1 MNQNERIE
9 VIRAVYPGYSKPLDS
24 MCKRPEYYGV
34 KRTPEAQ
41 ALISKKRPKR
51 DVYNLHVCVPNG
63 FVDMV
68 EFRRQLIEMGY
79 GNFSNWVLRC
89 IRRQQ
94 EEYKKGRPPSET
106 ETQPPPQLYRIKGG
120 MSSAGVQGHR
130 QGHEMQRVPV

>member
-1 MNQNERIE
+1 MTQNERIE
-9 VIRAVYPGYSKPLDS
+9 AIRSVFPGYSKPLDS

-41 ALISKKRPKR
+41 ALISKKRQKR

-94 EEYKKGRPPSET
+94 EEYRHRKSPTGSAKANEGKGRLSTHNIQDCVGNVKLKNE
-106 ETQPPPQLYRIKGG
+106 EVVE
-120 MSSAGVQGHR
+120 A
-130 QGHEMQRVPV
+130 

>member
-1 MNQNERIE
+1 MTQNERIE
-9 VIRAVYPGYSKPLDS
+9 AIRSVFPGYSKPLDS

-41 ALISKKRPKR
+41 ALISKKRQKR

-63 FVDMV
+63 FVDMA

-94 EEYKKGRPPSET
+94 EEYKKRKAPTGSAKANEGKGRLSTPNI
-106 ETQPPPQLYRIKGG
+106 QDCGG
-120 MSSAGVQGHR
+120 NVKLKNEEVVEA
-130 QGHEMQRVPV
+130 

>member
-1 MNQNERIE
+1 MTQNERIE
-9 VIRAVYPGYSKPLDS
+9 AIRSVFPGYSKPLDS

-41 ALISKKRPKR
+41 ALVSKKRPKR

-94 EEYKKGRPPSET
+94 EEYRHRKAPTGSAKANEGKGRLSTTNIQDSGRNVKLKNGEVV
-106 ETQPPPQLYRIKGG
+106 E
-120 MSSAGVQGHR
+120 A
-130 QGHEMQRVPV
+130 

>member
-9 VIRAVYPGYSKPLDS
+9 AIRAVYPGYSKPLDS

-41 ALISKKRPKR
+41 ALISRKRQKR
-51 DVYNLHVCVPNG
+51 EVYNLHVCVPHG
-63 FVDMV
+63 FVDMA

-79 GNFSNWVLRC
+79 GNFSGWVLRC

-94 EEYKKGRPPSET
+94 EEYKKRKAPAKDGSQST
-106 ETQPPPQLYRIKGG
+106 TTTIQD
-120 MSSAGVQGHR
+120 
-130 QGHEMQRVPV
+130 

>member
-1 MNQNERIE
+1 MTQNERIE
-9 VIRAVYPGYSKPLDS
+9 AIRSVFPGYSKPLDS

-41 ALISKKRPKR
+41 ALVSKKRPKR

-94 EEYKKGRPPSET
+94 EEYRHRKAPTGSAKADEGKGRLSTTNIQDSGRDVKLKNGEVV
-106 ETQPPPQLYRIKGG
+106 E
-120 MSSAGVQGHR
+120 A
-130 QGHEMQRVPV
+130 

>member
-1 MNQNERIE
+1 MTQNERIE
-9 VIRAVYPGYSKPLDS
+9 AIRSVFPGYSKPLDS

-41 ALISKKRPKR
+41 ALISKKRQKR

-63 FVDMV
+63 FVDMA

-94 EEYKKGRPPSET
+94 EEYRHRKAPTGSAKANEGKGRLSTPNI
-106 ETQPPPQLYRIKGG
+106 QDCGG
-120 MSSAGVQGHR
+120 NVKLKNEEVVEA
-130 QGHEMQRVPV
+130 

>member
-1 MNQNERIE
+1 MTQNERIE
-9 VIRAVYPGYSKPLDS
+9 AIRSVFPGYSKPLDS

-34 KRTPEAQ
+34 KRTSEAQ
-41 ALISKKRPKR
+41 ALVSKKRPKR

-63 FVDMV
+63 FVDMA

-94 EEYKKGRPPSET
+94 EEYRHRKAPTGSAKANEGKGRLSTPNIQECVGNVKLKN
-106 ETQPPPQLYRIKGG
+106 EEVVE
-120 MSSAGVQGHR
+120 A
-130 QGHEMQRVPV
+130 

>member
-1 MNQNERIE
+1 MTQNERIE
-9 VIRAVYPGYSKPLDS
+9 AIRSVFPGYSKPLDS

-41 ALISKKRPKR
+41 ALISKKRQKR

-94 EEYKKGRPPSET
+94 EEYRHRKSPTGSAKADEGKGRLSTPNIQDCVGNVKLKNE
-106 ETQPPPQLYRIKGG
+106 EVVE
-120 MSSAGVQGHR
+120 A
-130 QGHEMQRVPV
+130 

>member
-1 MNQNERIE
+1 MTQNERIE
-9 VIRAVYPGYSKPLDS
+9 AIRSVFPGYSKPLDS

-63 FVDMV
+63 FVDMA

-94 EEYKKGRPPSET
+94 EEYRHRKAPTGSAKADEGKGRLST
-106 ETQPPPQLYRIKGG
+106 HNIQDCGG
-120 MSSAGVQGHR
+120 NVKLKNEEVVEA
-130 QGHEMQRVPV
+130 

>member
-1 MNQNERIE
+1 MTQNERIE
-9 VIRAVYPGYSKPLDS
+9 AIRSVFPGYSKPLDS

-94 EEYKKGRPPSET
+94 EEYRHRIAPTGSAKANEGKGRLSTPNI
-106 ETQPPPQLYRIKGG
+106 QDCGG
-120 MSSAGVQGHR
+120 NVKVKNEEVVEA
-130 QGHEMQRVPV
+130 

>member
-1 MNQNERIE
+1 MTQNERIE
-9 VIRAVYPGYSKPLDS
+9 AIRSVFPGYSKPLDS

-41 ALISKKRPKR
+41 ALISKKRQKR

-94 EEYKKGRPPSET
+94 EEYRHRKAPTGSAKADEGKGRLSTPNI
-106 ETQPPPQLYRIKGG
+106 QDCGG
-120 MSSAGVQGHR
+120 NVKLKNEEVVEA
-130 QGHEMQRVPV
+130 

>member
-41 ALISKKRPKR
+41 ALISKKQRKR

-94 EEYKKGRPPSET
+94 EEYRHRKSPTGSAKADEGKGRLSTPNI
-106 ETQPPPQLYRIKGG
+106 QDCGG
-120 MSSAGVQGHR
+120 NVKLKNEEVVEA
-130 QGHEMQRVPV
+130 

>member
-9 VIRAVYPGYSKPLDS
+9 AIRSVFPGYSKPLDS

-94 EEYKKGRPPSET
+94 EEYKKERPPSKT
-106 ETQPPPQLYRIKGG
+106 ETQPPPQLYTIKGG
-120 MSSAGVQGHR
+120 MSSDRLQGNR
-130 QGHEMQRVPV
+130 

>member
-1 MNQNERIE
+1 MTQNERIE
-9 VIRAVYPGYSKPLDS
+9 AIKNVFPGYSKPLDS

-41 ALISKKRPKR
+41 ALIVKKQRKR

-94 EEYKKGRPPSET
+94 EEYKKRKAPTGYAKANEGKGRLSTPNI
-106 ETQPPPQLYRIKGG
+106 QDCGG
-120 MSSAGVQGHR
+120 IVKLKN
-130 QGHEMQRVPV
+130 EEVVEE

>member
-1 MNQNERIE
+1 MTQNERIE
-9 VIRAVYPGYSKPLDS
+9 AIRSVFPGYSKPLDS

-41 ALISKKRPKR
+41 ALVSKKRPKR

-94 EEYKKGRPPSET
+94 EEYRHRKSPTGSAKSNEGKGRLSTPNIQDCVGNVKLKNE
-106 ETQPPPQLYRIKGG
+106 E
-120 MSSAGVQGHR
+120 AV
-130 QGHEMQRVPV
+130 EA

>member
-1 MNQNERIE
+1 MTQNERIE
-9 VIRAVYPGYSKPLDS
+9 AIRSVFPGYSKPLDS

-41 ALISKKRPKR
+41 ALVSKKRPKR

-94 EEYKKGRPPSET
+94 EEYRHRKAPAGSAKADEGKGRLITPNI
-106 ETQPPPQLYRIKGG
+106 QDCGG
-120 MSSAGVQGHR
+120 DVKLKNEEVVEA
-130 QGHEMQRVPV
+130 

>member
-1 MNQNERIE
+1 MTQNERIE
-9 VIRAVYPGYSKPLDS
+9 AIRRVFPGYSKPLDS

-94 EEYKKGRPPSET
+94 EEYRHRKSPTGSAKANEGKGRLSTPNIQDCLGNVKLKNE
-106 ETQPPPQLYRIKGG
+106 EVVE
-120 MSSAGVQGHR
+120 A
-130 QGHEMQRVPV
+130 

>member
-1 MNQNERIE
+1 MTQNERIE
-9 VIRAVYPGYSKPLDS
+9 AIRSVFPGYSKPLDS

-41 ALISKKRPKR
+41 ALISKKRQKR

-63 FVDMV
+63 FVDMA

-94 EEYKKGRPPSET
+94 EEYRHRKAPAGSAKADEGKGRLST
-106 ETQPPPQLYRIKGG
+106 HNIQDCGG
-120 MSSAGVQGHR
+120 NVKLKNEEVVEA
-130 QGHEMQRVPV
+130 

>member
-1 MNQNERIE
+1 MTQNERIE
-9 VIRAVYPGYSKPLDS
+9 AIRSVFPGYSKPLDS

-41 ALISKKRPKR
+41 ALVSKKRPKR

-94 EEYKKGRPPSET
+94 EEYRHRKAPTGSAKANEGKGRLSTHNIQDCVGNVKLKNE
-106 ETQPPPQLYRIKGG
+106 EVVE
-120 MSSAGVQGHR
+120 A
-130 QGHEMQRVPV
+130 